1 MATLENKFSF
11 KSNADGLNISVLRIE
26 PEDAKQIKGI
36 VQLVHGMCEHKE
48 RYIDFMN
55 YLANRGYLC
64 VIHDHRGHGESIK
77 DFQDIG
83 YMYDGG
89 YKALIDDTHEVT
101 VRTKEYVR
109 ELRSLNGI
117 QSEIPYILLGH
128 SMGSLIVRCYTKL
141 YDNEIDKLLV
151 LGCPSKL
158 PGMVPGLMLIN
169 VLKAIRGGHA
179 RSKIVDYLVSGSN
192 YEKRFAHEK
201 LSHAWLNT
209 DKAEVQKYLN
219 DPYCM
224 FTFTLNAYHNL
235 VKLTM
240 EVYEDGGY
248 HVINKSLPIHFFSGG
263 DDPCGISDADIEK
276 AADVIRTAGYDN
288 VKVKTYGG
296 MRHEILLEP
305 QKQMVYNDILE
316 FIKG

>member
-1 MATLENKFSF
+1 MGLLETKFDFNS
-11 KSNADGLNISVLRIE
+11 KTDGLKISVLRIE
-26 PEDAKQIKGI
+26 PSDKSEVVGI

-48 RYIDFMN
+48 RYIDFMRF
-55 YLANRGYLC
+55 LANHGYVC
-64 VIHDHRGHGESIK
+64 VIHDHRGHGESIEK
-77 DFQDIG
+77 FEDRG
-83 YMYDGG
+83 YMYAGG
-89 YKALIDDTHEVT
+89 YQALVEDTHEVT
-101 VRTKEYVR
+101 LMTKEYVGTDM
-109 ELRSLNGI
+109 S
-117 QSEIPYILLGH
+117 YALLGH
-128 SMGSLIVRCYTKL
+128 SMGSLVVRSYLKK
-141 YDNEIDKLLV
+141 YEDEIDKLLV

-158 PGMVPGLMLIN
+158 PGMKPGLALIN
-169 VLKAIRGGHA
+169 ILKSTKGEHA
-179 RSKIVDYLVSGSN
+179 HSKLIDYIVSDSN
-192 YEKRFAHEK
+192 FEKRFKNEK
-201 LSHAWLNT
+201 QSHAWLNT
-209 DKAEVQKYLN
+209 DKNEVIKYMD
-219 DPYCM
+219 DPYCN
-224 FTFTLNAYHNL
+224 FTFTLNGYHNL

-288 VKVKTYGG
+288 VKVKTYEG